1 MSRERTIAGDD
12 QYPVNDMAEEMPEE
26 HEEHLIWSLRP
37 RTLSE
42 YVGQTQVVESL
53 GIAIVA
59 ARERQEPLDH
69 VLLHGP
75 PGLGKTTLAHIISR
89 EMGTE
94 MVHTS
99 GPALEKP
106 LDIVGILSN
115 LNEGETLFID
125 EIHRLPHTVEEYLYS
140 AMEDFQVDFI
150 YGKGAFARTLP
161 FQLKRFTLIG
171 ATTRAGLLTAP
182 LRDRFGIIYHL
193 DFYSTEELTEV
204 VVRSSEILNVSINRE
219 GAQEIASRSRGTPR
233 VANRLL
239 RRVRDYAQVKIQGT
253 ITKDVAD
260 TALTQEGVDELGL
273 DRLDR
278 LYLSTIAK
286 NYGGGPVGI
295 DALAATVNEEVQTLV
310 DVVEPFLL
318 KMGFVLRTPG
328 GRKIGAAAMT
338 KLGLSEQGR
347 LL

>member
-1 MSRERTIAGDD
+1 MARERTIKGDD
-12 QYPVNDMAEEMPEE
+12 QEQESEVVEEIEE
-26 HEEHLIWSLRP
+26 NLLLSLRP
-37 RTLSE
+37 RTLKE
-42 YVGQTQVVESL
+42 YVGQTQVVESI
-53 GIAIVA
+53 GIAIA
-59 ARERQEPLDH
+59 AANERNEPLDH
-69 VLLHGP
+69 VLFHGP
-75 PGLGKTTLAHIISR
+75 PGLGKTTLAHIISKAMGA
-89 EMGTE
+89 EMI
-94 MVHTS
+94 HTS

-140 AMEDFQVDFI
+140 AMEDFQVDFV

-204 VVRSSEILNVSINRE
+204 VLRSSEILKVDIDRE
-219 GAQEIASRSRGTPR
+219 GAEEIASRSRGTPR
-233 VANRLL
+233 IANRLL
-239 RRVRDYAQVKIQGT
+239 RRVRDYTQVMTQGS
-253 ITKDVAD
+253 ITKDVAN
-260 TALTQEGVDELGL
+260 TALTREGVDGMGL

-278 LYLSTIAK
+278 LYLTTIAE

-295 DALAATVNEEVQTLV
+295 EALAATVNEEVQTLV
-310 DVVEPFLL
+310 DVVEPYLL

-328 GRKIGAAAMT
+328 GRKIGEAAMS
-338 KLGLSEQGR
+338 KLGLKEQRR